1 MKPSV
6 YIETSVVSYLTARS
20 SRDMAVA
27 THQAYTR
34 DFWEKLDHYQVYIS
48 ELVVKEAGRGNP
60 DAAGKRLASIESLE
74 LLIIDEDSLALSA
87 KLLSEKV
94 MPANQPEDALHLAVA
109 TVNGLDIVLTWNYK
123 HLNNPFTRM
132 LTRQVIENA
141 GYQCPE
147 ICSPEELLEGETS

>member
-6 YIETSVVSYLTARS
+6 YIETSVVSYLTARL
-20 SRDMAVA
+20 SRDIAVA
-27 THQAYTR
+27 THQSYTR
-34 DFWEKLDHYQVYIS
+34 DFWDKLDHYQVYIS
-48 ELVVKEAGRGNP
+48 ELVMKEAGRGDP
-60 DAAGKRLASIESLE
+60 DAAGKRLESIEGLQ
-74 LLIIDEDSLALSA
+74 LLTIDKDALALSA
-87 KLLSEKV
+87 KLISEKV
-94 MPANQPEDALHLAVA
+94 MPVNQPEDALHLSVA

-132 LTRQVIENA
+132 HTRHVIENA